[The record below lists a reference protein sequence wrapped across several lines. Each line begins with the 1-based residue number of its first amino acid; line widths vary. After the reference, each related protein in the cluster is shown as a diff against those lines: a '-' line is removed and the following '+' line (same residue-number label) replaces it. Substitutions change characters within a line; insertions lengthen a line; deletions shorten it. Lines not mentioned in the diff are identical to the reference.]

1 MRDNHQEPWRFLMTF
16 QDSETYHWYTKGV
29 EESAVVIMDPSELP
43 DKVEEVKFWRIWDLS
58 DGHHRIFYAIGK
70 VTIENDLE

>member
-1 MRDNHQEPWRFLMTF
+1 MTF

-29 EESAVVIMDPSELP
+29 KESDVVIMDPSELP
-43 DKVEEVKFWRIWDLS
+43 DKVEEVKFWKNWAS
-58 DGHHRIFYAIGK
+58 DGQHRVYYAIGK